1 MGRRLLPVCP
11 EPQRELS
18 GQICGTEKNTL
29 RFCVLLLTSIA
40 GLCTIRL
47 VTELLRKQEI
57 VTIFADTYHFNDRS
71 YQQLC
76 GRRSG
81 QVKN

>member
-57 VTIFADTYHFNDRS
+57 VTIFADTFHFDDRS